1 MPDKPDSDEDATLFR
16 RSMTGVRRLKQD
28 RVSPRAPRR
37 RPLPV
42 QRMRDDREVIASLLS
57 DDYDPAEIETGDELL
72 YQRPGVPARVLKQ
85 LRRGY
90 FRVEAELDLH
100 GRTVPEAREQLNAFL
115 RHAHRHDW
123 RCVRIVHGKGRSSVG
138 QRPVL
143 KGKVNGWLRQMD
155 AVLGFC
161 SARPADGG
169 TGAVYVL
176 LKRG

>member
-1 MPDKPDSDEDATLFR
+1 MAESDDDTTLFR
-16 RSMTGVRRLKQD
+16 RLMGGVRRLKQD
-28 RVSPRAPRR
+28 RVTPRTSRR
-37 RPLPV
+37 RPLPI
-42 QRMRDDREVIASLLS
+42 QRMRDDQEVIASLLS
-57 DDYDPAEIETGDELL
+57 DDYDPAEVETGEELI

-85 LRRGY
+85 LRRGH

-100 GRTVPEAREQLNAFL
+100 GRTVPEAREQLGAFL
-115 RHAHRHDW
+115 RHAQRHGQ
-123 RCVRIVHGKGRSSVG
+123 RCVRIVHGKGRSSIG

-176 LKRG
+176 LKRA